1 MIINIKVLKNNV
13 INKINKKKGERN
25 VFPPATLPW
34 LECCIYDNTVSS
46 GLVSHSPFS
55 CLSPKQ
61 NNLNVS

>member
-1 MIINIKVLKNNV
+1 MEGTLKYSKTMSLIKL
-13 INKINKKKGERN
+13 IKKKGERN
-25 VFPPATLPW
+25 VFPPATLPR

-46 GLVSHSPFS
+46 GLVSRSPFS